1 MIAAFESVSCP
12 RTKYQMGAV
21 RCEADANWVLRLPV
35 RTVQLRWVHL
45 ATLIACR
52 KLSPRPLP
60 HLY

>member
-1 MIAAFESVSCP
+1 
-12 RTKYQMGAV
+12 MGAV